1 MSIVY
6 FFYSLFIAN
15 ENIKTMRTFLLILF
29 ISLTISATAQDVPG
43 YSGKFNAIDRLLS
56 PPSTYR
62 TASGA
67 PGEDYWQQRADY
79 KIKATINEETNE
91 LTGEET
97 ITYFNNSPHDLK
109 LLWLNIEQ
117 NVNRKGNEDFGDVL
131 GGVRDSVSSLQI
143 QYLLRPIDFPAGTD
157 IIWIK
162 DEKGNPHEYI
172 VNNTLLRINLPKPL
186 KSGEN
191 ITFSI
196 KWKNYITDRSKFLLS
211 REGYEYFPEDD
222 NKIFLL
228 GHWFPRMAVYND
240 TEGWQNKQFRRL
252 GEFALEFGDYEV
264 ELTVPAD
271 HIVAGTGSLT
281 NESEV
286 LTKTQQER
294 LAKARKSFEEQL
306 FVVTPEEAKSNE
318 QQKVKG
324 NKTWKFSAKNVRDV
338 AFASSRKFIWDAM
351 AVQLPTNKVMAM
363 SYYPKEGLPVW
374 TEESTNAI
382 KQALEVY
389 SEATFDYPYPVAI
402 SVNTSN
408 IGMEFPMISFNGGR
422 PVNGQISE
430 QARRGMTSTIVH
442 EVGHN
447 WFPMIV
453 SSDERKWMWMD
464 EGVNTFLHQ
473 RTLAERY
480 PQWSSTQP
488 KDIIPFM
495 MGDQK
500 TLRPIMTNADNDLL
514 FQMGAN
520 FYQKPTV
527 GFQMLRET
535 IVGKELF
542 DLAFK
547 EYANRWKYKH
557 PNPSDLFRTL
567 EDGTGVDLDWFFKG
581 WFFTTETVD
590 VDLAEV
596 KWYQLK
602 TEESGIE
609 NKTKKG
615 DNKRIAGK
623 GTDDKGMDFSGG
635 PEPFTMMPTT
645 DGNYGQFLS
654 RLDEQEMRAQLGG
667 KHIYALT
674 FKNKGGLVMP
684 VIIEWTFA
692 DGTTEMQQLDAEIWR
707 LNEAVVIKTFIKEKE
722 VVKIVIDPKQQLPD
736 INMENNT
743 FPRAEKSDKF
753 EEIKGK

>member
-1 MSIVY
+1 
-6 FFYSLFIAN
+6 
-15 ENIKTMRTFLLILF
+15 MRTFIALILLSF
-29 ISLTISATAQDVPG
+29 SISSFGQDVPG
-43 YSGKFNAIDRLLS
+43 YSGKFNAIDRLLE
-56 PPSTYR
+56 PPSPYR

-79 KIKATINEETNE
+79 KIKASIDENTNE
-91 LTGEET
+91 LVGEET
-97 ITYFNNSPHDLK
+97 ITYYNNSPHNLK
-109 LLWLNIEQ
+109 FLWLNIEQ

-131 GGVRDSVSSLQI
+131 GGVQDSISSLQI

-157 IIWIK
+157 IQWIK
-162 DEKGNPHEYI
+162 DASGKPLDYI
-172 VNNTLLRINLPKPL
+172 VNNTLLRINLPEPL

-191 ITFSI
+191 VSFSI
-196 KWKNYITDRSKFLLS
+196 KWKNYITDRAKFLLS

-222 NKIFLL
+222 NKVFLL

-264 ELTVPAD
+264 ALTVPAD
-271 HIVAGTGSLT
+271 HIVAGTGTLV

-286 LTKTQQER
+286 LTKTQKER
-294 LAKARKSFEEQL
+294 LDKARKSFEEQL
-306 FVVTPEEAKSNE
+306 FIITPDEAKANE
-318 QQKVKG
+318 KTKKTET
-324 NKTWKFSAKNVRDV
+324 KTWKFKAENVRDV

-351 AVQLPTNKVMAM
+351 AVKLPTNTVLAM
-363 SYYPKEGLPVW
+363 SFYPKEGTPVW

-389 SEATFDYPYPVAI
+389 SEATFDYPYPTAI

-422 PVNGQISE
+422 PMNGQISE
-430 QARRGMTSTIVH
+430 QARRGMTSTIIH

-464 EGVNTFLHQ
+464 EGLNTFLHQ

-480 PQWSSTQP
+480 PQWSSTRP
-488 KDIIPFM
+488 KDIVPFM

-500 TLRPIMTNADNDLL
+500 TLRPIMTNSDNDLL

-527 GFQMLRET
+527 GLQMLRET

-542 DLAFK
+542 DEAFK

-557 PNPSDLFRTL
+557 PNPSDFFRTL
-567 EDGTGVDLDWFFKG
+567 EDGTATDLDWFFKG

-590 VDLAEV
+590 IDLAEV
-596 KWYQLK
+596 KWFQLK
-602 TEESGIE
+602 DEVATVE
-609 NKTKKG
+609 NKDQKG
-615 DNKRIAGK
+615 NTKRISGSGNAE
-623 GTDDKGMDFSGG
+623 DGMGFGEG
-635 PEPFTMMPTT
+635 PQPFAMAHTP
-645 DGNYGQFLS
+645 DGAYGQFLS
-654 RLDEQEMRAQLGG
+654 RIDESQMREQLSG
-667 KHIYALT
+667 KHIYELT

-684 VIIEWTFA
+684 VIIEWTYA
-692 DGTTEMQQLDAEIWR
+692 DGTKEVQQLPAEIWR
-707 LNEAVVIKTFIKEKE
+707 LNEAQVTKTFLKEKE
-722 VVKIVIDPKQQLPD
+722 VVNIAIDPNQQIPD
-736 INMENNT
+736 VNMNNNV
-743 FPRAEKSDKF
+743 FPRTKQSDKF
-753 EEIKGK
+753 ENMKDE

>member
-1 MSIVY
+1 
-6 FFYSLFIAN
+6 
-15 ENIKTMRTFLLILF
+15 MRQLTFLLALTF
-29 ISLTISATAQDVPG
+29 SLCALSQDVPG
-43 YSGKFNAIDRLLS
+43 YSGKFNAIDRLLE
-56 PPSTYR
+56 PPSPYR

-79 KIKATINEETNE
+79 KIKASIDENTNE
-91 LTGEET
+91 LLGEET
-97 ITYFNNSPHDLK
+97 ITYYNNSPHDLK
-109 LLWLNIEQ
+109 FLWLNIEQ

-131 GGVRDSVSSLQI
+131 GGVKDSISSLQM
-143 QYLLRPIDFPAGTD
+143 QYLVRPIDFPAGTD
-157 IIWIK
+157 IQSIK
-162 DEKGNPHEYI
+162 DANGDDLEYI
-172 VNNTLLRINLPKPL
+172 VNNTLLRINLPQPL
-186 KSGEN
+186 TSGSN

-196 KWKNYITDRSKFLLS
+196 KWKNYITDRAKFLLS

-222 NKIFLL
+222 NKVFLL

-264 ELTVPAD
+264 ELTVPED
-271 HIVAGTGSLT
+271 HIVAGTGTLI

-286 LTKTQQER
+286 LSKVQRERMEKARQSFEGQLFIVTPDEARSNEATKSTKT
-294 LAKARKSFEEQL
+294 
-306 FVVTPEEAKSNE
+306 
-318 QQKVKG
+318 
-324 NKTWKFSAKNVRDV
+324 KTWKFSAKNVRDV

-351 AVQLPTNKVMAM
+351 AVKLPTNTVMAM
-363 SYYPKEGLPVW
+363 SFYPKEGLPVW
-374 TEESTNAI
+374 TEESTNAV

-430 QARRGMTSTIVH
+430 QARRGMTSTIIH

-464 EGVNTFLHQ
+464 EGLNTFLHQ

-480 PQWSSTQP
+480 PQWSSTRP

-500 TLRPIMTNADNDLL
+500 TLRPVMTNSDNDLL

-527 GFQMLRET
+527 GLQMLRET

-542 DLAFK
+542 DIAFK

-557 PNPSDLFRTL
+557 PNPSDFFRTL
-567 EDGTGVDLDWFFKG
+567 EDGTAIDLDWFFNG

-590 VDLAEV
+590 IDLAEV
-596 KWYQLK
+596 KWFQLK
-602 TEESGIE
+602 EEQATVE
-609 NKTKKG
+609 NKQQKG
-615 DNKRIAGK
+615 STKRISGSGK
-623 GTDDKGMDFSGG
+623 TNKGNDFSDG
-635 PEPFTMMPTT
+635 PQPFTVTPTS
-645 DGNYGQFLS
+645 DGSYGQFLS
-654 RLDEQEMRAQLGG
+654 RLDESKMREQLTG
-667 KHIYALT
+667 KHIYELT
-674 FKNKGGLVMP
+674 FENKGGLVMP
-684 VIIEWTFA
+684 VIIEWTYA
-692 DGTTEMQQLDAEIWR
+692 DGTKEMQQLPAEIWR
-707 LNEAVVIKTFIKEKE
+707 LNEAKVTKTFLKDKE
-722 VVKIVIDPKQQLPD
+722 VASIAIDPNQQLPD
-736 INMENNT
+736 INMTNNV
-743 FPRAEKSDKF
+743 FPRQEETDNFEKMKD
-753 EEIKGK
+753 E

>member
-1 MSIVY
+1 MRSVFAIILL
-6 FFYSLFIAN
+6 SFIGVS
-15 ENIKTMRTFLLILF
+15 FG
-29 ISLTISATAQDVPG
+29 QDVPG
-43 YSGKFNAIDRLLS
+43 YSGKFNAIDRLLE
-56 PPSTYR
+56 PPSPYR

-79 KIKATINEETNE
+79 KIKASIDENTNE
-91 LTGEET
+91 LIGEET
-97 ITYFNNSPHDLK
+97 ITYYNNSPHELK
-109 LLWLNIEQ
+109 FLWLNIEQ

-131 GGVRDSVSSLQI
+131 GGVQDSISSLQM

-157 IIWIK
+157 IQWIRDASGK
-162 DEKGNPHEYI
+162 PLDYI
-172 VNNTLLRINLPKPL
+172 VNNTLLRINLPEPL
-186 KSGEN
+186 QSGEN
-191 ITFSI
+191 ISFSI
-196 KWKNYITDRSKFLLS
+196 KWKNYITDRAKFLLS

-222 NKIFLL
+222 NKVFLL

-271 HIVAGTGSLT
+271 HIVAGTGILS

-286 LTKTQQER
+286 LTKTQRDR
-294 LAKARKSFEEQL
+294 LAKARNSFDEQL
-306 FVVTPEEAKSNE
+306 FIVTPEEAEKNE
-318 QQKVKG
+318 STKTTET
-324 NKTWKFSAKNVRDV
+324 KTWKFKAQNVRDV

-351 AVQLPTNKVMAM
+351 AVKLPTNTVMAM
-363 SYYPKEGLPVW
+363 SFYPKEGLPVW
-374 TEESTNAI
+374 TEESTNAV

-389 SEATFDYPYPVAI
+389 SEATFDYPYPTAI

-430 QARRGMTSTIVH
+430 AARRGMTSTIIH

-464 EGVNTFLHQ
+464 EGLNTFLHQ

-480 PQWSSTQP
+480 PQWSSTRP
-488 KDIIPFM
+488 KDIVTFM

-500 TLRPIMTNADNDLL
+500 TLRPIMTNSDNDLL

-527 GFQMLRET
+527 GLQMLRET

-542 DLAFK
+542 DIAFK

-557 PNPSDLFRTL
+557 PNPSDFFRTL
-567 EDGTGVDLDWFFKG
+567 EDGTATDLDWFFKG
-581 WFFTTETVD
+581 WFFTTETWD

-596 KWYQLK
+596 KWFQLK
-602 TEESGIE
+602 DDQAIVE
-609 NKTKKG
+609 NKRQRG
-615 DNKRIAGK
+615 DTKRISGK
-623 GTDDKGMDFSGG
+623 SEGNDGMDFSDG
-635 PEPFTMMPTT
+635 PQPFSLATTT
-645 DGNYGQFLS
+645 DGAYGQFLS
-654 RLDEQEMRAQLGG
+654 RLDEGKMREQLSG
-667 KHIYALT
+667 KNIYELT

-684 VIIEWTFA
+684 VIIEWTYA
-692 DGTTEMQQLDAEIWR
+692 DGSKEIQQLPAEIWR
-707 LNEAVVIKTFIKEKE
+707 LNEAQVTKTFLKEKE
-722 VVKIVIDPKQQLPD
+722 VVNIAIDPDQQLPD
-736 INMENNT
+736 VNLENNI
-743 FPRAEKSDKF
+743 FPREKQTDKF
-753 EEIKGK
+753 EEMKDE